1 MSAQPQLKSTSLL
14 KIAWTVVP
22 LVLIACSA
30 YLTFRSQ
37 TALSDSVASL
47 NRGFDLR
54 MRIRQVYVSLVE
66 AESGQRGFLL
76 TSKSAYVV
84 PYERAV
90 ERLPEQIDQLA
101 SQLSDEPD
109 QRESLDK
116 LRVLMNDKLTELGQ
130 TITYAKAGDM
140 ASALKLVNSDQ
151 GEVGMDKIRVVI
163 GQMLISCDRT
173 LADRQRVFFL
183 KSEANTR
190 LAFLLVLANGTFFA
204 IAAAALWRIRKMES
218 LVTVCA
224 WSGTIEY
231 EGEWMSFEEYLR
243 RRFDLQTTHGISPA
257 EAARFKKAVKDT
269 VVPRA

>member
-1 MSAQPQLKSTSLL
+1 MSAQKQSKSTSLL

-37 TALSDSVASL
+37 TALSDSVAAL
-47 NRGFDLR
+47 DRGFDLR
-54 MRIRQVYVSLVE
+54 TRIRQVYVSLVE
-66 AESGQRGFLL
+66 AETGQRGFLL
-76 TSKSAYVV
+76 TSKNAYIV
-84 PYERAV
+84 PYDQAV
-90 ERLPEQIDQLA
+90 ERLPEQFDQLA
-101 SQLSDEPD
+101 SMLSDQPD
-109 QRESLDK
+109 QQEALQK
-116 LRVLMNDKLTELGQ
+116 LRALMNDKLTELGQ
-130 TITYAKAGDM
+130 TIRYARAGDM
-140 ASALKLVNSDQ
+140 PAALKLVNSDLGQ
-151 GEVGMDKIRVVI
+151 VDMNNMRVLI
-163 GQMLISCDRT
+163 GQMLIDSDRA
-173 LADRQRVFFL
+173 LATRQKVFFV

-257 EAARFKKAVKDT
+257 EAARFKKAVEST
-269 VVPRA
+269 AVPRA